1 MNSPLFVTGWEKIA
15 VTLLIIVSLLI
26 CVFML
31 RRISTHLKQL
41 RANPSRETVFSTWK
55 NIVIK

>member
-41 RANPSRETVFSTWK
+41 RANPSRETVFLRGK
-55 NIVIK
+55 I

>member
-1 MNSPLFVTGWEKIA
+1 MNSPLFVTGWEMIA

-41 RANPSRETVFSTWK
+41 
-55 NIVIK
+55 